1 MGRLMDREAEMTIRA
16 KSATLSSCKWLTGSE
31 LSILRGCDLECM
43 NNLLSLWKAE
53 MMVFSIEHESI
64 EYYPCYA
71 FDEKNEYMPVRDLK
85 RILQEF
91 DGNRNGWGLA
101 FWFASV
107 NGYLDGHSPQVLLNI
122 APEKVLAAARADLIG
137 ILHG

>member
-16 KSATLSSCKWLTGSE
+16 KSATLSSCKWLTELE
-31 LSILRGCDLECM
+31 LSILHGCELDSM

-71 FDEKNEYMPVRDLK
+71 FDEKNEYMPARELK

-91 DGNRNGWGLA
+91 DGSRNGWGLA

-107 NGYLDGHSPQVLLNI
+107 NGYLGGHSPQVLLNI
-122 APEKVLAAARADLIG
+122 APEKVLAAARADLVG